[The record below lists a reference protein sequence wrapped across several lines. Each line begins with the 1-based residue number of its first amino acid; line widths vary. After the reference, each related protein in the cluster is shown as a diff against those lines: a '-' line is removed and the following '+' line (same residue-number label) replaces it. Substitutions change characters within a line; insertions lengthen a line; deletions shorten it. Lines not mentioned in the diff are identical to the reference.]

1 MAELVNEIKM
11 DESLLQLMDRG
22 ADAKP
27 FVSIEFFPPKTEAG
41 VTSLYNCLEKLKKVN
56 PLFADVTWGAGGST
70 SGTCKSPLTAQRESQ
85 SLLEV
90 RLLTLSPSPGSL
102 HSLFILYLFMS
113 TLYKPRSHSD
123 PV

>member
-1 MAELVNEIKM
+1 MAELANEIEM
-11 DESLLQLMDRG
+11 DKSLLELMDRG

-70 SGTCKSPLTAQRESQ
+70 SGTCKSPLNAQRV
-85 SLLEV
+85 LN
-90 RLLTLSPSPGSL
+90 RLLRF
-102 HSLFILYLFMS
+102 HF
-113 TLYKPRSHSD
+113 
-123 PV
+123 